1 MDTHFFALASCM
13 RAVSA
18 CTPVLIVCQNDA
30 PQSVARLKA
39 FAGTLMKY
47 EEVAMGALLCGR
59 GWYWYWCCVCW
70 CCVCCGLDDSE
81 AEMAVIAASMAVS

>member
-1 MDTHFFALASCM
+1 ME
-13 RAVSA
+13 R
-18 CTPVLIVCQNDA
+18 
-30 PQSVARLKA
+30 
-39 FAGTLMKY
+39 
-47 EEVAMGALLCGR
+47 GALLCGR